1 MNRSIVIICAAMLGS
16 AFVGLAGCGSSYG
29 SADAATTYESA
40 PLAQA
45 SAAHSGTGPESTTP
59 GVDGG
64 APSVP

>member
-1 MNRSIVIICAAMLGS
+1 MNRSMSIIYVVMLGS

-45 SAAHSGTGPESTTP
+45 SPVHPETSPESTVP
-59 GVDGG
+59 GVDAG